1 MMHGLVLLAV
11 AWLAVWLLLLLAYAR
26 PLFACWKEPVLKHP
40 VLILESDD
48 WGAGPLEQA
57 GALDKIARCLSGFR
71 DQTGRPAVMTLGIIL
86 EIPDGEKIK
95 RDDFQNYHG
104 LRLGMPVFAPIRT
117 ALGEGIKS
125 GIFAPQLHG
134 LTHYRPLTVLKAAL
148 SNEPVRNWLSG
159 SSPAATELLP
169 DALQSNWIDGASLPP
184 LQIADSEIVATVQEA
199 CAIYRPLFG
208 QPKVAVPTTFIWN
221 DQVEQTWAEEGV
233 DTVITAGRRYTSRNT
248 QGLPDGVD
256 AQMQNGMIS
265 PRGLLYLVRDVYFEP
280 SRGHGPQQLLN
291 GVAVQTA
298 LGRPT
303 LVEIHRFNFLGQVA
317 EASLDALSKALASV
331 LAKWPQVRFLSSAE
345 LATAY
350 RMHDPAWIESRLSV
364 RIQAWATRVR
374 QLPRFWKLCRIT
386 GLSWVLNL
394 MGAHA

>member
-1 MMHGLVLLAV
+1 MMHWPVLLA
-11 AWLAVWLLLLLAYAR
+11 AVLLGFWLLLLLAYGR
-26 PLFACWKEPVLKHP
+26 PLLACWREPVLKHP

-57 GALDKIARCLSGFR
+57 VALEKIVRCLSGFR
-71 DQTGRPAVMTLGIIL
+71 DQTGRPAMMTLGIIL
-86 EIPDGEKIK
+86 EVPDGDRIR
-95 RDDFQNYHG
+95 RDDPHAYHG
-104 LRLGMPVFAPIRT
+104 LRLGMPVFAPIQT
-117 ALGEGIKS
+117 AIGGGIKAGVFS
-125 GIFAPQLHG
+125 PQLHG
-134 LTHYRPLTVLKAAL
+134 LTHYRPLSLLKAAMGD
-148 SNEPVRNWLSG
+148 EPMSNWLTG
-159 SSPAATELLP
+159 SSPATTELLP
-169 DALQSNWIDGASLPP
+169 DALQSNWIDGASWPP
-184 LQIADSEIVATVQEA
+184 LQIPDSEIVATVRET
-199 CAIYRPLFG
+199 CAVYLPLFG

-221 DQVEQTWAEEGV
+221 DRVEQAWAKEGV
-233 DTVITAGRRYTSRNT
+233 QTVITPGRRYTSRNT
-248 QGLPDGVD
+248 QGQPDGVD

-265 PRGLLYLVRDVYFEP
+265 SRGLLYLVRDVYFEP
-280 SRGHGPQQLLN
+280 SRGHGPHQLLN

-303 LVEIHRFNFLGQVA
+303 LVETHRFNFLGPAA
-317 EASLDALSKALASV
+317 EASMDALSKALASV
-331 LAKWPQVRFLSSAE
+331 LVNWPQIRFLSSAE

-350 RMHDPAWIESRLSV
+350 RAHDPQWIENRLSV